1 MEGAAEVAG
10 LLGRLDALD
19 RDITLALNSWHN
31 PVTDSMW
38 QFFSHVQIWYAMYL
52 IIIAFFFIRLGW
64 KKALIVTASC
74 ILFVVACDQFANLI
88 KHAVCRLRPME
99 DADMIARGLHVLEGH
114 GGLYG
119 FFSAHAANCLGF
131 AVCST
136 MGFRIDYRHSYR
148 VYSICITS
156 WALLVGVSRV
166 FVGKH
171 YLGDVLVGFAVGALI
186 GWICG
191 CLSRY
196 FCSMIKPSPAKH

>member
-10 LLGRLDALD
+10 LLGRLDSLD
-19 RDITLALNSWHN
+19 RDVTLALNAWHN
-31 PVTDSMW
+31 PVTDAVW
-38 QFFSHVQIWYAMYL
+38 QFFSHVQIWYAMYF
-52 IIIAFFFIRLGW
+52 IIIVFFFIRLGW

-88 KHAVCRLRPME
+88 KHTVCRLRPME
-99 DADMIARGLHVLEGH
+99 DADMIARGLNVLEGH

-136 MGFRIDYRHSYR
+136 MGFRNDHRSSYR
-148 VYSICITS
+148 GYALFIYI
-156 WALLVGVSRV
+156 WAVLVGVSRV

-171 YLGDVLVGFAVGALI
+171 YLGDVLAGFAVGALL
-186 GWICG
+186 GWLFG
-191 CLSRY
+191 WLAQM
-196 FCSMIKPSPAKH
+196 FCRKI